1 MTKQIDRETVIH
13 GLTHAQFQLISTI
26 DGVEHWVRDGRHVA
40 VTFDDGVLS
49 SISPACIVIKE
60 GVVMF
65 HFDGM
70 VAEGFHIGGDDE

>member
-1 MTKQIDRETVIH
+1 
-13 GLTHAQFQLISTI
+13 
-26 DGVEHWVRDGRHVA
+26 
-40 VTFDDGVLS
+40 VLS

-70 VAEGFHIGGDDE
+70 VAEGFHVGGDDE